1 MPAVSE
7 KQKRFMQAVAHNKG
21 FAKKVGVPQS
31 VGREFSKAKGG
42 EMKESK
48 AMMKKEVSFMK
59 KKGAPKSMLKHEMA
73 EMKSEGRGMAKAD
86 MQKKAMKSGGIATSL
101 KAHAAAPASKAH
113 AEMARG
119 GGIEARGKTKG
130 KMVKMA
136 RGGGIEVRGKTKGK
150 FV

>member
-86 MQKKAMKSGGIATSL
+86 MQKKAMKSGGITTSL

-113 AEMARG
+113 GGMARG
-119 GGIEARGKTKG
+119 GGIEVRGKTKG
-130 KMVKMA
+130 TMVKMA
-136 RGGGIEVRGKTKGK
+136 RGGGIEVRGKTRGK
-150 FV
+150 II

>member
-73 EMKSEGRGMAKAD
+73 EMKSKGRGVAKAD
-86 MQKKAMKSGGIATSL
+86 MQKGYRKGGYVR
-101 KAHAAAPASKAH
+101 AADGVAKK
-113 AEMARG
+113 G
-119 GGIEARGKTKG
+119 LTKG
-130 KMVKMA
+130 KMLRK
-136 RGGGIEVRGKTKGK
+136 GGKVC
-150 FV
+150 

>member
-48 AMMKKEVSFMK
+48 
-59 KKGAPKSMLKHEMA
+59 SMLKHEMA
-73 EMKSEGRGMAKAD
+73 EMKSKGRGMAKAD

-113 AEMARG
+113 AKMARG
-119 GGIEARGKTKG
+119 GGIEVRGKTKG
-130 KMVKMA
+130 TMVKMA
-136 RGGGIEVRGKTKGK
+136 RGGGIEVRGKTRGK
-150 FV
+150 II